1 MSFKGVMSE
10 TFAIFKSLQK
20 GHFHVII
27 KKILKTGCEL
37 ASRISKWWEGL
48 CPRLKSHLKIVFKNS
63 FLFFKKKVFK
73 NNFFKVFLLLKI
85 EKIYLVELL
94 KNSFIK
100 YFKK

>member
-27 KKILKTGCEL
+27 KKNLKTGCEL

-48 CPRLKSHLKIVFKNS
+48 CPRLKSHLKIVFKNN
-63 FLFFKKKVFK
+63 LKKKKVFK